1 MSGGGP
7 ATGTEPRPGR
17 TAAFA
22 RAVLVGVLGTGLGLV
37 LGRPD
42 LVLLGAPLLG
52 GGWLALA
59 SRGARPRTPRVD
71 VGWSRLVE
79 QEVATG
85 VRVRVEADGACL
97 VTVRVPSG
105 AGAPQA
111 VTATLGPGSAGDDGV
126 RRALV
131 TSVRVPGRGRV
142 VLARPDVVALGADGL
157 LRVGPV
163 EGADARTL
171 VLPAYDVVPPLPLP
185 ARPAGI
191 VGGHRTRRPGEGS
204 DLLDVRE
211 FRPGDRLHRID
222 WRVSARRDRL
232 HVRRTTVDADAD
244 VILVL
249 DSRIDVGHAAGAWAQ
264 PAERDL
270 GGRGRPG
277 SSLDLAVRAATSLS
291 VAHLRHG
298 DRVALVDLADRR
310 AWVPAGSG
318 RRQLLRLRVR
328 LAGARGAAESA
339 TVVRRPDRVPS
350 GSVVVVLS
358 SFLDA
363 PAADVA
369 ADAARRGAFVLAVD
383 CLPDP
388 VVAEP
393 AAPRLADALDEVLA
407 EQAARLDAMR
417 RQGVVVLRWDPALVA
432 VQVARWSRRHRE
444 RAR

>member
-1 MSGGGP
+1 VS
-7 ATGTEPRPGR
+7 RPGR
-17 TAAFA
+17 TAAFD
-22 RAVLVGVLGTGLGLV
+22 RAVLVGVLGTGIGLV

-42 LVLLGAPLLG
+42 LVLLGAPLLVG
-52 GGWLALA
+52 AWLALA
-59 SRGARPRTPRVD
+59 SRTAQPRAPQVD
-71 VGWSRLVE
+71 VEWSRLVE
-79 QEVATG
+79 QDVATG
-85 VRVRVEADGACL
+85 VRVRVEADGAAL
-97 VTVRVPSG
+97 VTVRLC
-105 AGAPQA
+105 AGAVVPHA
-111 VTATLGPGSAGDDGV
+111 VTATLGPATGDFGV
-126 RRALV
+126 RRVLV

-163 EGADARTL
+163 VGTEAGTL
-171 VLPAYDVVPPLPLP
+171 ALPAYDVVPPLPLP

-191 VGGHRTRRPGEGS
+191 VGGHRTRRPGDGS

-222 WRVSARRDRL
+222 WRVSARRERL

-244 VILVL
+244 VLLVL
-249 DSRIDVGHAAGAWAQ
+249 DSRVDVGHAAEQWAQ

-270 GGRGRPG
+270 GGRGRAG
-277 SSLDLAVRAATSLS
+277 SSLDLAVRAATSLA

-328 LAGARGAAESA
+328 LAGARGAAEST
-339 TVVRRPDRVPS
+339 TVVRRPDRVVS
-350 GSVVVVLS
+350 GSVVIVLS

-388 VVAEP
+388 VVAAP
-393 AAPRLADALDEVLA
+393 QVPRLADALDAVLG
-407 EQAARLDAMR
+407 EHAARLDGLR
-417 RQGVVVLRWDPALVA
+417 HQGVVVLRWDPALVA

-444 RAR
+444 RTR